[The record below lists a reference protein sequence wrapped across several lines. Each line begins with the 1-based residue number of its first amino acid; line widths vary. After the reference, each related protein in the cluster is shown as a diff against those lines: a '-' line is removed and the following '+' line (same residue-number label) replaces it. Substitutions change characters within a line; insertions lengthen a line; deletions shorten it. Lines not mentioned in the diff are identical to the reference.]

1 MTSAT
6 PRQAPLDRKRPGR
19 FAREFNRAKYVYLMF
34 LPVAIYYVIF
44 AYLPMY
50 GIIIAFQDY
59 KPGMDFFAGANFIG
73 LKNFNELFN
82 SPMFP
87 KLIRNTLMLNLW
99 ELAIG
104 FPAPIILALMLNEV
118 RSRKFKRSVQTISYL
133 PHFIALVVV
142 IGILKDVLSSE
153 GLFNTIRR
161 FFHVNVWGNNPGTF
175 RPILYLN
182 VPRFFRPIYTLSGV
196 WQGVGWGSILYLSTL
211 TSIDPEL
218 YEAAEMDGA
227 GRFRKIWSI
236 TLPGISP
243 TIIIMLIFAVGGLM
257 ASGFEK
263 LILLYQ
269 PLTYEVAD
277 TLGTYVYRK
286 GLEEARYSF
295 STAVS
300 LFTTVIN
307 FLLVITVNRVSK
319 TVSETSLW

>member
-1 MTSAT
+1 
-6 PRQAPLDRKRPGR
+6 
-19 FAREFNRAKYVYLMF
+19 
-34 LPVAIYYVIF
+34 
-44 AYLPMY
+44 
-50 GIIIAFQDY
+50 
-59 KPGMDFFAGANFIG
+59 
-73 LKNFNELFN
+73 
-82 SPMFP
+82 
-87 KLIRNTLMLNLW
+87 
-99 ELAIG
+99 
-104 FPAPIILALMLNEV
+104 
-118 RSRKFKRSVQTISYL
+118 
-133 PHFIALVVV
+133 
-142 IGILKDVLSSE
+142 
-153 GLFNTIRR
+153 
-161 FFHVNVWGNNPGTF
+161 
-175 RPILYLN
+175 
-182 VPRFFRPIYTLSGV
+182 
-196 WQGVGWGSILYLSTL
+196 ILYLSTL